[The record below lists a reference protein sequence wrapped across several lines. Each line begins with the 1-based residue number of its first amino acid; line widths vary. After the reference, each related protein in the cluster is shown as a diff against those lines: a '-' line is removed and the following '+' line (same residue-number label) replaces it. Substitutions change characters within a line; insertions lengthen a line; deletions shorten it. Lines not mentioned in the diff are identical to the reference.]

1 MRDRSRARNYSASR
15 DEFRRAHERHRAW
28 GLQRRHSERMRQ
40 IREREAGCWPADL
53 EALRGGVED
62 GQSGIAD
69 ELTPG
74 TARLLMRRDTRG
86 RACDP
91 PARSTE
97 PARSV
102 RQAGPARKAPPRA
115 GERTAVKSCSPPSNH
130 GRRQALA
137 LSREQAPGRDHAPA
151 EDRVDVAAPP
161 PPARPPRPGRAG
173 EHQSRPTRS
182 MVTRRARKLAAD
194 EQQSHGQNTRQKATL
209 TLPGNVL
216 NPHRAPP
223 QHGRRIPPTIRA
235 RSVLIGKYCAL
246 GFRSAVSGSVVCAR
260 RGSRYGSQASVC
272 RSVTISAAVEL
283 CATEIGSRRAQGA
296 VTR

>member
-102 RQAGPARKAPPRA
+102 RQAGPARMAPPRA

-151 EDRVDVAAPP
+151 KDRVDVTTPR

-223 QHGRRIPPTIRA
+223 QHGRRPFGRA
-235 RSVLIGKYCAL
+235 AFSSASAVPL
-246 GFRSAVSGSVVCAR
+246 GFARWPAVLLSARVVAVVTVARPACAGRSR
-260 RGSRYGSQASVC
+260 
-272 RSVTISAAVEL
+272 
-283 CATEIGSRRAQGA
+283 SRRPSSCAPRRSEAGVLRAQ
-296 VTR
+296 